1 MGIWEKVDENTL
13 ELLKQQK
20 AFEDETAEKLNALY
34 DSTSNPFVRLFIHRI
49 ILDTM
54 RHSDIYQTLID
65 LNRRVLIG
73 EIDRSLMT
81 GELTSHIKDESKMLD
96 RAEEIGRSI
105 KDASF
110 KKILERVI
118 EDEKQH
124 HRILKELFEIL
135 KREGEDW
142 NRYFYDMMTGAG
154 IP

>member
-34 DSTSNPFVRLFIHRI
+34 DSTSNPFVKLFIHRI

>member
-20 AFEDETAEKLNALY
+20 AFEDETAEKLNTLY

>member
-20 AFEDETAEKLNALY
+20 AFEDKTAQKLNVLH
-34 DSTSNPFVRLFIHRI
+34 DSTSNPLVRLFIHRI

-65 LNRRVLIG
+65 LNRRALLG
-73 EIDRSLMT
+73 EIDRNLMT
-81 GELTSHIKDESKMLD
+81 GELTTHIKEEGKMLD
-96 RAEEIGRSI
+96 RAEEIHKSV
-105 KDASF
+105 KDTNYR
-110 KKILERVI
+110 KILERII
-118 EDEKQH
+118 EDEKRH
-124 HRILKELFEIL
+124 HKILKELYEIL

-142 NRYFYDMMTGAG
+142 NRYLYDMMTGAG

>member
-1 MGIWEKVDENTL
+1 
-13 ELLKQQK
+13 
-20 AFEDETAEKLNALY
+20 
-34 DSTSNPFVRLFIHRI
+34 
-49 ILDTM
+49 
-54 RHSDIYQTLID
+54 
-65 LNRRVLIG
+65 
-73 EIDRSLMT
+73 MT

-124 HRILKELFEIL
+124 HRILKELFDIL